1 LPLTFLDFGT
11 LQWGAGEHGDGLALA
26 ENVVPAYGVKRPLEG
41 REQSGANLLTGT
53 LNSEYPHIWP
63 TNPSAA
69 SYVGDESTEFHSS
82 KTNIYVYDRSVDAYT
97 SIRSGLAAAG
107 EPPAG
112 RWASFGNDVWYTNR
126 IDNLQVRAANAGN
139 FVNGTTTSTFK
150 PIARD
155 ICVVRNYM
163 MVFDLS
169 NATFGPDAYA
179 WSVPGNP
186 AVWDAAA
193 SGGGGAGFIRS
204 RPGQIMR
211 AIGGEFARVFKR
223 GSMHALT
230 FTGDVVGTN
239 GGTWREDVISDGI
252 GTAWPSSVVPGD
264 QGAIYF
270 LGNDFYFYRQ
280 VGMNPPERVSPYA
293 VSAWLS
299 DFDFSPGAISRDTPS
314 TMSDE
319 DLWVQ
324 GTYNPSTGI
333 IFWAYRGKADV
344 GPREKT
350 RGIFYST
357 VTGEFTTWN
366 GAGGAGVTHT
376 IQTLGNIPTPSTTET
391 LAGIVATT
399 YFDSTSSYRWTFSNT
414 TIYTAR
420 LVSRKQALALS
431 EQEAPVA
438 SPVNIKGVI
447 PVVST
452 EVGYTGT
459 PAAGSYEPI
468 PTALTVI
475 VTVSSDPN
483 FKTIT
488 SGATVINPR
497 QETAV
502 ASTNADPDSDLFP
515 FVESQGT
522 WQYFEL
528 QLPNTA
534 GTELRAM
541 PGLWIAWEVAP

>member
-1 LPLTFLDFGT
+1 MPLTFIDFGT

-41 REQSGANLLTGT
+41 ALQSGANTVADSA
-53 LNSEYPHIWP
+53 LNSVYAHIWP

-69 SYVGDESTEFHSS
+69 SYVGDESTELHSS
-82 KTNIYVYDRSVDAYT
+82 KTNIYAYDRTANTWT

-126 IDNLQVRAANAGN
+126 IDNLQVRAGNAGS
-139 FVNGTTTSTFK
+139 FVDGTTTSTFK

-155 ICVVRNYM
+155 ICVVKNYM
-163 MVFDLS
+163 MAFDLA

-193 SGGGGAGFIRS
+193 SGGGGTGFIRS

-211 AIGGEFARVFKR
+211 AIGGEFARVLKR
-223 GSMHALT
+223 GSMHALQ
-230 FTGDVVGTN
+230 FTGDVTGTN
-239 GGTWREDVISDGI
+239 GGTWREDVLADNV
-252 GTAWPSSVVPGD
+252 GTNWPSSVVRGD

-270 LGNDFYFYRQ
+270 LGQDYYFYKQ
-280 VGMNPPERVSPYA
+280 VGMNPPERISPYA
-293 VSAWLS
+293 ISAWLA
-299 DFDFSPGAISRDTPS
+299 DVDFSPGAVNRSVPS
-314 TMSDE
+314 TMTEE

-324 GTYNPSTGI
+324 GTYHPQTGMV
-333 IFWAYRGKADV
+333 FWTYRGLSDGVAT
-344 GPREKT
+344 KT

-366 GAGGAGVTHT
+366 GAGEAGTT
-376 IQTLGNIPTPSTTET
+376 TSICTLGSLPTPSTTET

-399 YFDSTSSYRWTFSNT
+399 QSGISSYRFTFSRSVVF
-414 TIYTAR
+414 TAR
-420 LVSRKQALALS
+420 LVTRQQALALTQ
-431 EQEAPVA
+431 QEAPVA
-438 SPVNIKGVI
+438 APVKITGAI
-447 PVVST
+447 PLVST
-452 EVGYTGT
+452 EVGFTGV
-459 PAAGSYEPI
+459 PAPGSYEPL
-468 PTALTVI
+468 PAALTVT
-475 VTVSSDPN
+475 VTTSSDPN
-483 FKTIT
+483 FKTVM
-488 SGATVINPR
+488 SGAMIINPR
-497 QETAV
+497 QETATFV
-502 ASTNADPDSDLFP
+502 SNADDDTSLFP
-515 FVESQGT
+515 FVESQGA